1 MDNKE
6 KLLIIINRILE
17 GKGFALLEK
26 INSSDKLR
34 DDLGFDSFD
43 LAELTVIIE
52 EDYNVDIFSDG
63 IVENVSE
70 ILDKIDKI

>member
-6 KLLIIINRILE
+6 KLLIIINKILE
-17 GKGFALLEK
+17 VKGLDTLEK
-26 INSSDKLR
+26 INPSDKLR
-34 DDLGFDSFD
+34 EDLGLDSFD

-52 EDYNVDIFSDG
+52 EDYDVDIFSDG
-63 IVENVSE
+63 IVENISE